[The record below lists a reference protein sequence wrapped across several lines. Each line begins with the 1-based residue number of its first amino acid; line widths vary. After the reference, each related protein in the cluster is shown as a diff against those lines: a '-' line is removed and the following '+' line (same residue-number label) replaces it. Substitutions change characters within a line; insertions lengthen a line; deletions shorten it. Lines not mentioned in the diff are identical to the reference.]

1 MRISCRKGALALAA
15 VGVLVSSVP
24 ANAASTT
31 WKDPE
36 GDATTYLDVGLPRP
50 SEPAYDVLDA
60 TLTSD
65 GKDLTLAA
73 RFKKLGKI
81 PPQATGNAYRF
92 SFLAGEGRFT
102 MSVIQDLVGGSF
114 TAFAVRD
121 TTTGINNA
129 AECVKCS
136 GKLNLQANRL
146 EIKLPISAL
155 DSARKSAKVAG
166 KIAPGAKLGEVL
178 IEAGE
183 YYNFGYSV
191 GVGFSLSNTADEAA
205 LPAPGT
211 FTL

>member
-1 MRISCRKGALALAA
+1 MRISFRKAALALAA
-15 VGVLVSSVP
+15 AGFLASALP
-24 ANAASTT
+24 ANAASTA

-36 GDATTYLDVGLPRP
+36 GDATNYLDLGPPRP

-81 PPQATGNAYRF
+81 PPQATGNTYRF

-102 MSVIQDLVGGSF
+102 MSVIQDVVGGSF
-114 TAFAVRD
+114 TAFSVRD

-129 AECVKCS
+129 TECVKCS
-136 GKLNLQANRL
+136 GKLNIEANRL

-166 KIAPGAKLGEVL
+166 KITPGTKVGEVL
-178 IEAGE
+178 LEAGE

-191 GVGFSLSNTADEAA
+191 GVGFSLSNTADKAA